1 MKERMKMDRKACVA
15 MDRAFPTGWILVL
28 LFISASS
35 GLKMETD
42 PLDDIL
48 MGSEVNLTMRLIFDE
63 ATWEEAQWPKDRMV
77 VVTLNTTDKRSW
89 AVEILNN
96 SLTFSFDQGRYSM
109 QKCEILL

>member
-1 MKERMKMDRKACVA
+1 MKERMKMDRKACAA
-15 MDRAFPTGWILVL
+15 MERAFPTGWIFIL

-42 PLDDIL
+42 TLDNIL

-63 ATWEEAQWPKDRMV
+63 ATGEEAQWPKDRMV
-77 VVTLNTTDKRSW
+77 VVTYNTTDKRSW

-96 SLTFSFDQGRYSM
+96 SLTFSFDQGRHSM
-109 QKCEILL
+109 YKSEILS